1 MFTGLYTNISDLHI
15 FNKKTKFGDEKNMRK
30 QTSDKNRKWDAEKLK
45 QTQLKKKQINQN
57 QNQNKPDKTHGQ
69 DKNTP
74 NAKIKSKI
82 LWLLLLQTEFW
93 SSQG

>member
-1 MFTGLYTNISDLHI
+1 MNKTVQDLEMEI
-15 FNKKTKFGDEKNMRK
+15 E
-30 QTSDKNRKWDAEKLK
+30 A
-45 QTQLKKKQINQN
+45 INQN